1 MREIDDLK
9 GTAIVNSD
17 TATQYLSSDQRLQL
31 HQLRLFE
38 WMEVQ
43 QPTVVEK
50 LGDDGENVPRRWE
63 LTKGVKLYSW
73 QEECIERWFQEKHR
87 GTAKVVTGGG
97 KTILGL
103 AIAQKLQNE
112 INPRLR
118 VAIVVP
124 TVVLMH
130 QWYDE
135 LIDKGNLPRHAIGR
149 LGGGYKDEFK
159 DCRILIAVLA
169 SAHKQLEKLVRSGR
183 HHTRLLLIADECHR
197 AGATQMSKVFKTPR
211 AYNLGLSA
219 TPERADDE
227 DEANAGYDNSSLG
240 KELGPIICDFNLRQA
255 LELGVVP
262 RFTIRHYGIPLTQS
276 EQQRYDALSRSITDR
291 QSELRP
297 LAPLGKES
305 GPRFFPWV
313 RGVSKNNGELS
324 GLASRLIRDVSR
336 RKDLLFGCTKRGD
349 AVESLLREQFA
360 INSETR
366 AILFHEQID
375 DVMRVFDRLKE
386 AGFPVI
392 AEHSKLPGSVREEG
406 LNLFRQGIAQ
416 VIVSARSLIEGF
428 NVPAVDVGI
437 IVASSGSVRQ
447 RIQSLGRVL
456 RRHRSRKGEE
466 KTSVVHVIYARNTV
480 DDQIYG
486 KVDWDRITGVEQNI
500 YFAWDPPEEP
510 ERRQGPPKRPLPSE
524 EEIDISK
531 LQPGNEYPGCYDGI
545 EYTCDTRGNI
555 RNQADMYASNPG
567 TLADDVRRVK
577 GGTGRFRITPK
588 CGLVLVMVKQGDDW
602 VTLFVRQLSAP
613 LKFGSRPSCSLNPDE
628 WVLTASAGEDYP
640 FEDVPIKCNAIKFK
654 KKRGGV
660 LSRRVKN
667 GEVYAR
673 VGDRA
678 DDPGMGADA
687 GSLLDSIR
695 KLQGQ
700 GRQVSTLELNE
711 RNHVLH
717 REKGRLVFVYALK
730 SGLEFPLPTD

>member
-1 MREIDDLK
+1 MRETDELK
-9 GTAIVNSD
+9 GRAIVNTD
-17 TATQYLSSDQRLQL
+17 CATQYLSKDQRLEL
-31 HQLRLFE
+31 HQLRLFD
-38 WMEVQ
+38 WMDAQ
-43 QPTVVEK
+43 QPKVVEN

-73 QEECIERWFQEKHR
+73 QEQCIERWFQEECK

-103 AIAQKLQNE
+103 AIAQRLQNE
-112 INPRLR
+112 VKPELR

-135 LIDKGNLPRHAIGR
+135 LIDKGNLPRYTIGR
-149 LGGGYKDEFK
+149 LGGGYKDQFK
-159 DCRILIAVLA
+159 DRRILIAVLA
-169 SAHKQLEKLVRSGR
+169 SAHKQLERLVRSGR

-197 AGATQMSKVFKTPR
+197 AGATQMSRVFKTPR

-219 TPERADDE
+219 TPERTDEE
-227 DEANAGYDNSSLG
+227 DEATAGYDNSPLG

-262 RFTIRHYGIPLTQS
+262 RFTIRHYGIPLTQE
-276 EQQRYDALSRSITDR
+276 EQQRYDALSRSITER
-291 QSELRP
+291 QSELRS
-297 LAPLGKES
+297 LAPLGKDS
-305 GPRFFPWV
+305 GRGFFEWA
-313 RGVSKNNGELS
+313 RGASKNSSEL
-324 GLASRLIRDVSR
+324 GRLASRFIRDVSR
-336 RKDLLFGCTKRGD
+336 RKELLYGCAHRGD
-349 AVESLLREQFA
+349 AAENLLKEQFA
-360 INSETR
+360 INPETR

-375 DVMRVFDRLKE
+375 DVMRVFNRLKQ

-392 AEHSKLPGSVREEG
+392 AEHSRLPGIVREEG

-456 RRHRSRKGEE
+456 RRHRSLEGEE
-466 KTSVVHVIYARNTV
+466 KTSVVHVLYARDTV

-500 YFAWDPPEEP
+500 YFEWDPPKEL
-510 ERRQGPPKRPLPSE
+510 ERKQGPPKHPLPSE
-524 EEIDISK
+524 EQIDISK
-531 LQPGNEYPGCYDGI
+531 LQLGGEYPGRYSGV

-555 RNQADMYASNPG
+555 QNQSAMYASNPG

-577 GGTGRFRITPK
+577 GGAGRFRVTPK
-588 CGLVLVMVKQGDDW
+588 FGLVLVMVRQGDSW
-602 VTLFVRQLSAP
+602 VTLFVRQLLTP
-613 LKFGSRPSCSLNPDE
+613 LEFGSLPTSSCDLEE
-628 WVLTASAGEDYP
+628 WALTASAGDDYP
-640 FEDVPIKCNAIKFK
+640 FADIPIRCSAIKFK

-660 LSRRVKN
+660 LARQVKN
-667 GEVYAR
+667 GEFYAR

-678 DDPGMGADA
+678 DDPDRGADA
-687 GSLLDSIR
+687 RCLLDSVR
-695 KLQGQ
+695 RLQSQ
-700 GRQVSTLELNE
+700 GRQVSTLEINE
-711 RNHVLH
+711 RDHVLH
-717 REKGRLVFVYALK
+717 RERGRLVFVYALK
-730 SGLEFPLPTD
+730 SGLEFPSPTG